1 MTTPSLISCIVP
13 VFNGERYLREALE
26 SILTQTYRPLEII
39 VADDGSTDGTAAV
52 VAGYGD
58 QVRYLRQ
65 ENAGPAAA
73 RNLGLSAIRGEL
85 VAFLDADDLWHQE
98 KLSRQIARFEAR
110 PGLDMCLTQAQNFWI
125 PELREFGARH
135 RDHPGFRE
143 ILEVHSLCTLLVWR
157 SLFDTVGD
165 FNPEFSAGEDT
176 DWFLRAFEHG
186 AVMESLP
193 DVLMYRRWHRG
204 NLSWRAFASD
214 AQIRDVRLQLAKAR
228 LDRRR
233 RADVMAA
240 RRCELS
246 ASDTRRQDH
255 ANPYGPGP
263 TSPHGASSADDAS

>member
-1 MTTPSLISCIVP
+1 MNRPLISCIVP
-13 VFNGERYLREALE
+13 VFNGERYLGEALE
-26 SILTQTYRPLEII
+26 SILAQTYRLLEII

-52 VAGYGD
+52 VATYGD

-73 RNLGLSAIRGEL
+73 RNLGLSAVRGGF
-85 VAFLDADDLWHQE
+85 VAFLDADDLWHPE
-98 KLSRQIARFEAR
+98 KLARQMARFEAR
-110 PGLDMCLTQAQNFWI
+110 ADLEMCVTQAQNFWV

-135 RDHPGFRE
+135 RDHPGLQETVCAR
-143 ILEVHSLCTLLVWR
+143 SLCTLLVQG
-157 SLFDTVGD
+157 SLVDRVGG

-193 DVLMYRRWHRG
+193 DVLMYRRWHRS

-214 AQIRDVRLQLAKAR
+214 AQMRDVRLQLAKAR

-240 RRCELS
+240 RPRECS
-246 ASDTRRQDH
+246 APQPRREDH
-255 ANPYGPGP
+255 ATPDGPGP
-263 TSPHGASSADDAS
+263 VGGRRGASAEDTS